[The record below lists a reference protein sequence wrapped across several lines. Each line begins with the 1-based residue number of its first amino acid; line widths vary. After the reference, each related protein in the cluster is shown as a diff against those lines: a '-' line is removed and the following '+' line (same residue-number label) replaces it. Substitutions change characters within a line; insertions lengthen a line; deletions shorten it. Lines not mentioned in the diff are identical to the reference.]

1 MPRFFEFCDRQIR
14 VTFLDVGICWQLQ
27 VWKKDARWRERRN
40 KQTKRK
46 KMSHYLRRVRSVGL
60 LPGTPYFALPSLSR
74 FSIGNHSESFFF
86 LQSFSYLFHLVVVQK
101 TRPSSERETK
111 GKRSKAAYPLA
122 KIGALESPDNLFENP
137 FHFLDMAHSI
147 PHL

>member
-1 MPRFFEFCDRQIR
+1 
-14 VTFLDVGICWQLQ
+14 
-27 VWKKDARWRERRN
+27 
-40 KQTKRK
+40 
-46 KMSHYLRRVRSVGL
+46 MSHYLRRVRSVGL